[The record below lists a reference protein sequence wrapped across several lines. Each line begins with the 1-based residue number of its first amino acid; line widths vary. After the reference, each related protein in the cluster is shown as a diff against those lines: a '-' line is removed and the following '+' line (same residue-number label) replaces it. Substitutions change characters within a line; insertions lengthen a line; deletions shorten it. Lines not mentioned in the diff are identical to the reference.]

1 MRQTSGEREGTA
13 MSNQDIIEFNVSLSL
28 PDFPNDSPASDK
40 QRAALRAVLTNVF
53 DDTDFTREQ
62 ASLIL
67 DANTYLSGVIEH
79 LRNTARQE
87 FAQSG
92 LFILKIQCIEKIL
105 LDETLWRRIRSWG
118 QTEYSLGRSTS
129 APKLNPASQLFIDA
143 LAVVTDC
150 AKKTNFKM
158 LPKGSYDK
166 EPDRRF

>member
-1 MRQTSGEREGTA
+1 MD
-13 MSNQDIIEFNVSLSL
+13 NQDVNLSL
-28 PDFPNDSPASDK
+28 PDFPNDSPASDR
-40 QRAALRAVLTNVF
+40 QRAAVRAVLTNVF
-53 DDTDFTREQ
+53 DDTEFTREQ

-67 DANTYLSGVIEH
+67 DANTYLNGVLEY
-79 LRNTARQE
+79 LRNTSRQE

-92 LFILKIQCIEKIL
+92 LFILKIKCIEKIL

-129 APKLNPASQLFIDA
+129 MPKLDHSSQLFIDM

-150 AKKTNFKM
+150 AKKADFKI

-166 EPDRRF
+166 EPDRHF